1 VRREPQACP
10 GQASRGGITCRVPHK
25 DIPTTIVGCRQNNP
39 KGNLTMQ
46 QSPRLSNREKETLQL
61 LLEGK
66 SNKLIALDMKVSE
79 RTVEFHLKNIYA
91 KFQVNS
97 RMELVLRLK
106 NDMNWLESEKLGD
119 STVAGEGESSENG
132 DRPSLWNWATSLR
145 QAVSKFSKE
154 LKMKN
159 SLNSNVSN
167 EGKTMTFHEAIR
179 VCFIKYAEFNGR
191 ASRSEFWW
199 FALFITLVGGALEY
213 ISQNLTAIFL
223 IAVLLPLLA
232 AGTRRLRDS
241 GKSAWWQLFLLAPV
255 AGIVVVGILW
265 ALPSASSFP
274 EEDTSPA

>member
-1 VRREPQACP
+1 
-10 GQASRGGITCRVPHK
+10 
-25 DIPTTIVGCRQNNP
+25 
-39 KGNLTMQ
+39 MQ
-46 QSPRLSNREKETLQL
+46 QFPRLSNREKETLQL

-106 NDMNWLESEKLGD
+106 NETNWLESEKLGD
-119 STVAGEGESSENG
+119 STVAGRGEVAENEGG
-132 DRPSLWNWATSLR
+132 PSLWDWATSLR

-154 LKMKN
+154 LIMKN
-159 SLNSNVSN
+159 SLDSNVSN

-199 FALFITLVGGALEY
+199 FTLFIILVGGALEY
-213 ISQNLTAIFL
+213 LHQNLMSMFL
-223 IAVLLPLLA
+223 IAVLLPFLA
-232 AGTRRLRDS
+232 AGTRRLRDG
-241 GKSAWWQLFLLAPV
+241 GKSVWWQLFLLAPV
-255 AGIVVVGILW
+255 GGIVVVGILW
-265 ALPSASSFP
+265 ALPSANSFP
-274 EEDTSPA
+274 EGDASPA